1 MFDEIIMMLEEAGI
15 DFEEDYDAGTLVI
28 NVEAIDKV
36 QLIEIIGFINDTGLE
51 FTIDEMSL
59 VVMGAEEPMEVEVE
73 EPMDDAALN
82 EMLGM

>member
-51 FTIDEMSL
+51 FTIDDISL
-59 VVMGAEEPMEVEVE
+59 VVMGGEMEEPME
-73 EPMDDAALN
+73 EPMDEAALD